1 MMGNIGY
8 EPPTPEEFRELLARF
23 DVTDIRA
30 GELVGVN
37 DRQIRRY
44 KNGNT
49 PVPYSVIYT
58 LVHKMTGE
66 KVEQTNWRNQTW
78 LPVSVEWTKL

>member
-1 MMGNIGY
+1 MGNIGY
-8 EPPTPEEFRELLARF
+8 EPPTPEEFRELLERF
-23 DVTDIRA
+23 GVTDTQA

-49 PVPYSVIYT
+49 PVPYAVIYA
-58 LVHKMTGE
+58 LMHKMTGE
-66 KVEQTNWRNQTW
+66 KVEQTNWRGQTW
-78 LPVSVEWTKL
+78 LPVGVEWRRL